1 MFNLKTRFINCTDQ
15 RAKIHPYLVY
25 NSKEKMKNITMFQF
39 LAILL
44 AASLFAA
51 CGQAATTPITNPNS
65 PPVNTE
71 APVVA
76 APTEA
81 PTSASSN
88 TSTSDAC
95 ALLTNDEVSASLGQ
109 TVVSAESSGLGGVC
123 TYTGSNLQFDL
134 TVSNTGGMKYMQQ
147 TMTSLGNMAM
157 AVPGLGDQ
165 AFFNTNMNTLF
176 VLKGDAAYLFS
187 ISDIN
192 YQPMDDTARQ
202 TMQTALAGQ
211 LVSHL
216 P

>member
-1 MFNLKTRFINCTDQ
+1 
-15 RAKIHPYLVY
+15 
-25 NSKEKMKNITMFQF
+25 MKNITMFQF